1 MGNVFNN
8 IIKSI
13 FGNKSND
20 NVSRKNDNR
29 DNDDNNHYSDIDLI
43 EKKEVVYL
51 ESAYQNQ
58 TYVFR
63 RATESNRLILGEL
76 IKQIL
81 KVNKSS
87 LISMAVAYRIEGTG
101 DHIEE
106 SVINSPEDI
115 WNYDL
120 FSCVLKNKTDE
131 GHYTKGMFHETT
143 LIVKTNERNCIFV
156 LTSLGGSDTSKYM
169 RVSVL
174 SPDNSIEDDGNTL
187 QTQNAPFIVSFILA
201 YSETKCNPDY
211 QIYSIIEDAVKKKH
225 KSGQEWTELEREY
238 IHGQLEFRG
247 NYYVS
252 YGKWLFEQ
260 NRFYDAFSILERAF
274 NYMKSQLDDSEVQ
287 QVKAFYDICNLIG
300 VCLSIMS
307 REDEACF
314 YYRIGVPGLSLTEAN
329 KLALCYAKLGN
340 PIAMKQMAN
349 WLMLVAQKYGDR
361 QNWSEEV
368 KQFSADVPVELT
380 RYKKRVDE
388 EIKSAPNYS
397 EVITIGYILKEL
409 WGLNKKNLAPCMFVY
424 DIDANSFMERIE
436 DVDVIFDYILNNG
449 NTSNKVFVLSCTHV
463 HYKTNDEE
471 DKSILCHNA
480 PIIISTHAI
489 KGKESTAN
497 IHIDMIRQNFSNND
511 EKRDPV
517 RLNIPLNTTCT
528 IGMPYGISY
537 SQEKES
543 LLAGIRKAIELVEK
557 KRFIEAYKLSKWVFE
572 CVSNCLKDEKGI
584 KYESEDELLWSIFFE
599 SSYDVG
605 FCLMELNKPHTAA
618 YYLEIASHSMIYIHI
633 QEYINCLVN
642 SQDPQAIEVIENAI
656 QHSPKPDSKERLMSW
671 SNHMAFLKRRKA
683 YVLIDRKRYSEA
695 RSMLSEMLNDPIC
708 KDFAQGQLKYL
719 NAIEKNKR

>member
-1 MGNVFNN
+1 MGNLITN

-20 NVSRKNDNR
+20 NVTRQNDIS
-29 DNDDNNHYSDIDLI
+29 DNDDYDHYFDFDLI
-43 EKKEVVYL
+43 EKKEFIHL

-58 TYVFR
+58 KYVFR

-76 IKQIL
+76 IEPIL

-87 LISMAVAYRIEGTG
+87 LLSMAVAYRIEGAG
-101 DHIEE
+101 DPIEE
-106 SVINSPEDI
+106 SVINSAEDI

-120 FSCVLKNKTDE
+120 FSCILKNKTDE

-156 LTSLGGSDTSKYM
+156 LTSLGGPDTFKYM

-174 SPDNSIEDDGNTL
+174 SPDNSIEDDGNSL
-187 QTQNAPFIVSFILA
+187 QTQNAPFIASFILS
-201 YSETKCNPDY
+201 YSEIDNNPDY
-211 QIYSIIEDAVKKKH
+211 QTYSIIEDSVKTKH
-225 KSGQEWTELEREY
+225 ESGQEWTELEREY
-238 IHGQLEFRG
+238 VHGQFEFQG
-247 NYYVS
+247 YYYVG
-252 YGKWLFEQ
+252 YGRWLFEQ
-260 NRFYDAFSILERAF
+260 NRYYDTFSILERAF
-274 NYMKSQLDDSEVQ
+274 NYLKSQIDDSDTR
-287 QVKAFYDICNLIG
+287 QVKAFYDICNIIG
-300 VCLSIMS
+300 ICLSNMD

-314 YYRIGVPGLSLTEAN
+314 YFRQGAPGLALTEAN
-329 KLALCYAKLGN
+329 KLALCHAKLGN
-340 PIAMKQMAN
+340 PIAMKQMTD
-349 WLMLVAQKYGDR
+349 WLMLVAQKYGDH

-380 RYKKRVDE
+380 RYKKKVDE
-388 EIKSAPNYS
+388 EIQSNPNYS

-409 WGLNKKNLAPCMFVY
+409 WGLNKKNLAPCMFIY
-424 DIDANSFMERIE
+424 DLDANSFEERIE
-436 DVDVIFDYILNNG
+436 DVDVISDYIVNKE

-497 IHIDMIRQNFSNND
+497 IRIDMIRQNFSNND
-511 EKRDPV
+511 DKRDFV
-517 RLNIPLNTTCT
+517 RLNIPLNATYT
-528 IGMPYGISY
+528 IGLPYGISY

-543 LLAGIRKAIELVEK
+543 LLAGIRKAIELVEE

-572 CVSNCLKDEKGI
+572 CVSNSLKDKMGI
-584 KYESEDELLWSIFFE
+584 KFESEDELLWDIFFE
-599 SSYDVG
+599 SSYNVG

-618 YYLEIASHSMIYIHI
+618 YYLEIASHSMNYKHI
-633 QEYINCLVN
+633 QEYINCLAN
-642 SQDPQAIEVIENAI
+642 SQDPQAIEVVEDVI
-656 QHSPKPDSKERLMSW
+656 QRSPKPDTKEDLMSW

-683 YVLIDRKRYSEA
+683 YVLIDRKRHSEA
-695 RSMLSEMLNDPIC
+695 RSLLSEMLNDPLC
-708 KDFAQGQLKYL
+708 KDFAQDELNYL
-719 NAIEKNKR
+719 NAIESGQH